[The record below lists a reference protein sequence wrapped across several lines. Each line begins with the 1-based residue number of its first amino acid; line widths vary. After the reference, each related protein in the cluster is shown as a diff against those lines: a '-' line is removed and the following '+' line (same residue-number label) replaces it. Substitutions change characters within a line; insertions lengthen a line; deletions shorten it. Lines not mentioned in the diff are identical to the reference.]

1 MNAGTTELEKVS
13 RDGMAFIELQNA
25 TKKWAGAVGVDNVSL
40 SIAKGSFV
48 VLLGPSGCG
57 KSTTLRIIAGL
68 EAPDQGRVLI
78 GGRDVTGTPPSKRGI
93 SMVFQSYALFPH
105 LNVAENIVFGLKVR
119 GVGRA
124 ERDKRLETALVRTG
138 LKGYELRKPAQLSGG
153 QRQRV
158 ALARAI
164 IADHPI
170 CLMDEPLSNLDA
182 KLRHSVRQEIRS
194 LQRQLDM
201 TVIYV
206 THDQTEAMAMAD
218 VVVLMKDGRIE
229 QAGSPAALY
238 EDPATAFSASFIGT
252 PPMTLLPAKDLPQT
266 LLPQLAQTKAKE
278 NLTLGIRPENIR
290 VVSGESGALRGAV
303 RNAEFMGAETFLYA
317 DTAAG
322 PLIARIPG
330 RVSREPGEQISIE
343 WNQKDAVLFEKQS
356 GARLTGQAADDAG
369 QKRAVTA

>member
-1 MNAGTTELEKVS
+1 
-13 RDGMAFIELQNA
+13 MAFIELQSA
-25 TKKWAGAVGVDNVSL
+25 SKKWAGAIGIDKVSL
-40 SIAKGSFV
+40 SIEKGTFV

-68 EAPDQGRVLI
+68 ELPTEGRVLI
-78 GGRDVTGTPPSKRGI
+78 DGKDVTGAPPSERGI

-105 LNVAENIVFGLKVR
+105 LSVAENIVFGLKVR

-124 ERDKRLETALVRTG
+124 ERNQRLEVALQRTG
-138 LKGYELRKPAQLSGG
+138 LKGFEERKPAQLSGG

-182 KLRHSVRQEIRS
+182 KLRHSVRQEIRA
-194 LQRQLDM
+194 LQRQLNM

-218 VVVLMKDGRIE
+218 VVVLMKNGRIE
-229 QAGSPAALY
+229 QEGSPASLY
-238 EDPATAFSASFIGT
+238 EEPATAFSASFIGT
-252 PPMTLLPAKDLPQT
+252 PPMTLLPADGVPDA
-266 LLPQLAQTKAKE
+266 LLPPTTNAPKASF
-278 NLTLGIRPENIR
+278 TLGVRPEAIR
-290 VVSGESGALRGAV
+290 VEGGAGAGLKGSV
-303 RNAEFMGAETFLYA
+303 KNAEFMGAETFLYA

-322 PLIARIPG
+322 RLIARLPG
-330 RVSREPGEQISIE
+330 RVTREPGQQITLT
-343 WNQKDAVLFEKQS
+343 WDRNDAVLFETRTGK
-356 GARLTGQAADDAG
+356 RLTSPAAAEA
-369 QKRAVTA
+369 KRTVTA

>member
-1 MNAGTTELEKVS
+1 
-13 RDGMAFIELQNA
+13 MAFIEIQNA
-25 TKKWAGAVGVDNVSL
+25 TKKWGTAVGVDNVSL
-40 SIAKGSFV
+40 AIAKGSFV

-57 KSTTLRIIAGL
+57 KSTTLRLIAGL
-68 EAPDQGRVLI
+68 ESPDQGRVLI
-78 GGRDVTGTPPSKRGI
+78 DGRDVTAAPPSQRGI

-105 LNVAENIVFGLKVR
+105 LSVAENIVFGLKVR

-124 ERDKRLETALVRTG
+124 ERERRLDVALQRTG
-138 LKGYELRKPAQLSGG
+138 LKGYEQRKPAQLSGG

-194 LQRQLDM
+194 LQRQLNM

-229 QAGSPAALY
+229 QSGSPQQLY

-252 PPMTLLPAKDLPQT
+252 PPMTLLPADKLPEE
-266 LLPQLAQTKAKE
+266 LLPVASVRADQQ
-278 NLTLGIRPENIR
+278 LGIRPESIR
-290 VVSGESGALRGAV
+290 IGERGGLRGTV
-303 RNAEFMGAETFLYA
+303 QNAEFMGAETFLYVES
-317 DTAAG
+317 TAG
-322 PLIARIPG
+322 PLIARLPG
-330 RVSREPGEQISIE
+330 RVSSDPGSEIRVAWDRE
-343 WNQKDAVLFEKQS
+343 DAVLFDKTS
-356 GARLTGQAADDAG
+356 GARVPLPSKAAA
-369 QKRAVTA
+369 KRDVA

>member
-1 MNAGTTELEKVS
+1 
-13 RDGMAFIELQNA
+13 MAFIELQNA
-25 TKKWAGAVGVDNVSL
+25 TKKWAGAVGIDNVSL

-68 EAPDQGRVLI
+68 ESPDQGRVLI
-78 GGRDVTGTPPSKRGI
+78 DGRDVTGASPSKRGI

-124 ERDKRLETALVRTG
+124 ERDKRLEVALQRTG
-138 LKGYELRKPAQLSGG
+138 LKGYEHRKPAQLSGG

-229 QAGSPAALY
+229 QSGSPAALY

-252 PPMTLLPAKDLPQT
+252 PPMTLLPAGGLPEA
-266 LLPQLAQTKAKE
+266 LVPRYALAGAEE

-290 VVSGESGALRGAV
+290 VVNTSGGLRGSV
-303 RNAEFMGAETFLYA
+303 KNAEFMGAETFLYA

-322 PLIARIPG
+322 LLIARIPG
-330 RVSREPGEQISIE
+330 RVSREPGEQISLE
-343 WNQKDAVLFEKQS
+343 WDRSNAVLFDKNT
-356 GARLTGQAADDAG
+356 GARLPTEASDNAG

>member
-1 MNAGTTELEKVS
+1 
-13 RDGMAFIELQNA
+13 MAFIELQGA
-25 TKKWAGAVGVDNVSL
+25 TKKWGEAVGVDQVSL
-40 SIAKGSFV
+40 SIDKGSFV

-57 KSTTLRIIAGL
+57 KSTMLRLIAGL
-68 EAPDQGRVLI
+68 ESPDEGRVLI
-78 GGRDVTGTPPSKRGI
+78 DGRDVTAAPPSERGI

-105 LNVAENIVFGLKVR
+105 LSVAENIVFGLKVR
-119 GVGRA
+119 GVARA
-124 ERDKRLETALVRTG
+124 EREKRLDLALRRTG
-138 LKGYELRKPAQLSGG
+138 LKGYEQRKPAQLSGG

-194 LQRQLDM
+194 LQRQLNM

-229 QAGSPAALY
+229 QSGSPATLY
-238 EDPATAFSASFIGT
+238 ENPATAFSASFIGT
-252 PPMTLLPAKDLPQT
+252 PPMTLLAADKAPDA
-266 LLPQLAQTKAKE
+266 LLPESDGMVNRAKV
-278 NLTLGIRPENIR
+278 LLGVRPESIR
-290 VVSGESGALRGAV
+290 VSAAPGGLRGKV
-303 RNAEFMGAETFLYA
+303 QNAEFMGAETFLYA
-317 DTAAG
+317 QTEAG

-330 RVSREPGEQISIE
+330 RVSREPDSEIALE
-343 WNQKDAVLFEKQS
+343 WDRGDAVLFDRES
-356 GARLTGQAADDAG
+356 GVRMQTKSKTGTRPG
-369 QKRAVTA
+369 LVRSNPAVTA

>member
-1 MNAGTTELEKVS
+1 
-13 RDGMAFIELQNA
+13 MAFIELQGA
-25 TKKWAGAVGVDNVSL
+25 TKKWGAAVGVDRVSL
-40 SIAKGSFV
+40 VIEQGSFV

-57 KSTTLRIIAGL
+57 KSTTLRLIAGL
-68 EAPDQGRVLI
+68 ESPDEGRVLI
-78 GGRDVTGTPPSKRGI
+78 GGRDVTAEPPSKRGI

-105 LNVAENIVFGLKVR
+105 LSVAENIVFGLKVR

-124 ERDKRLETALVRTG
+124 ERDKRLAVALQRTG
-138 LKGYELRKPAQLSGG
+138 LKGYESRKPAQLSGG

-194 LQRQLDM
+194 LQRELNM

-229 QAGSPAALY
+229 QSGSPAALY
-238 EDPATAFSASFIGT
+238 ENPATAFSASFIGT
-252 PPMTLLPAKDLPQT
+252 PPMTLLAAERLPES
-266 LLPQLAQTKAKE
+266 LLPAVPQARDRAQL
-278 NLTLGIRPENIR
+278 LLGIRPENIR
-290 VVSGESGALRGAV
+290 VLETQSGLRGRV
-303 RNAEFMGAETFLYA
+303 QNTEFMGAETFLYA
-317 DTAAG
+317 ETGAG

-330 RVSREPGEQISIE
+330 RVSRDPGSEIVLE
-343 WNQKDAVLFEKQS
+343 WKRDDAVLFDKAS
-356 GARLTGQAADDAG
+356 GARAGAQAST
-369 QKRAVTA
+369 AVTA

>member
-1 MNAGTTELEKVS
+1 
-13 RDGMAFIELQNA
+13 MAFIELQNA
-25 TKKWAGAVGVDNVSL
+25 TKKWGGAVGVDNVSL

-57 KSTTLRIIAGL
+57 KSTTLRLIAGL
-68 EAPDQGRVLI
+68 ESPDEGRILI
-78 GGRDVTGTPPSKRGI
+78 GGRDVTAESPSKRGI

-119 GVGRA
+119 GVGRE
-124 ERDKRLETALVRTG
+124 EREQRLETALQRTG

-229 QAGSPAALY
+229 QSGSPAALY
-238 EDPATAFSASFIGT
+238 EEPATAFSASFIGT
-252 PPMTLLPAKDLPQT
+252 PPMTLLAAAKVPGTMVPEAELTGAREDL
-266 LLPQLAQTKAKE
+266 L
-278 NLTLGIRPENIR
+278 LGIRPESIR
-290 VVSGESGALRGAV
+290 IGERGGLRGSV
-303 RNAEFMGAETFLYA
+303 KNAEFMGAETFLYV
-317 DTAAG
+317 DTDAG

-330 RVSREPGEQISIE
+330 RVAREPGQEISLE
-343 WNQKDAVLFEKQS
+343 WKERDAVLFERSS
-356 GARLTGQAADDAG
+356 GARVAMKSGGMMRPQA
-369 QKRAVTA
+369 QNNPAVSA

>member
-1 MNAGTTELEKVS
+1 
-13 RDGMAFIELQNA
+13 MAFIELQNA
-25 TKKWAGAVGVDNVSL
+25 TKKWAGAVGVDDVSL

-68 EAPDQGRVLI
+68 EQPDQGRVLI
-78 GGRDVTGTPPSKRGI
+78 GGRDVTGEPPSKRSI

-105 LNVAENIVFGLKVR
+105 LDVAENIVFGLKVR
-119 GVGRA
+119 GTPKA
-124 ERDKRLETALVRTG
+124 EREQRLQTALMRTG
-138 LKGYELRKPAQLSGG
+138 LKGYEHRKPAQLSGG

-229 QAGSPAALY
+229 QSGSPADLY
-238 EDPATAFSASFIGT
+238 QDPATAFSASFIGT
-252 PPMTLLPAKDLPQT
+252 PPMTLLPA
-266 LLPQLAQTKAKE
+266 AKVPDALVPE
-278 NLTLGIRPENIR
+278 PSQPKPGESLVLGIRPESVEVMANA
-290 VVSGESGALRGAV
+290 SGALRGTV
-303 RNAEFMGAETFLYA
+303 KNTEFMGAETFIYA
-317 DTAAG
+317 ATTAG
-322 PLIARIPG
+322 PLIARISG
-330 RVSREPGEQISIE
+330 RVSRDPDEEIFLAWRQE
-343 WNQKDAVLFEKQS
+343 DAVLFDKES
-356 GARLTGQAADDAG
+356 GARLPVKTKNGVKPDRVQSSP
-369 QKRAVTA
+369 AVAF

>member
-1 MNAGTTELEKVS
+1 
-13 RDGMAFIELQNA
+13 MAFIELQGA
-25 TKKWAGAVGVDNVSL
+25 TKKWASAVGIDNVNL
-40 SIAKGSFV
+40 SISKGSFV

-68 EAPDQGRVLI
+68 ESPDQGRVLI
-78 GGRDVTGTPPSKRGI
+78 GGRDVTSEPPSKRGI

-105 LNVAENIVFGLKVR
+105 LSVAENIVFGLKVR
-119 GVGRA
+119 GTPKAERA
-124 ERDKRLETALVRTG
+124 ERLEVALQRTG
-138 LKGYELRKPAQLSGG
+138 LKGYESRKPAQLSGG

-164 IADHPI
+164 VADHPI

-229 QAGSPAALY
+229 QMGTPQALY
-238 EDPATAFSASFIGT
+238 EEPATAFSASFIGT
-252 PPMTLLPAKDLPQT
+252 PPMTLLPAAALPDG
-266 LLPQLAQTKAKE
+266 LVPLASEAKPASE
-278 NLTLGIRPENIR
+278 LTVGIRPESIR
-290 VVSGESGALRGAV
+290 VVDVSKTALRGTV
-303 RNAEFMGAETFLYA
+303 QNTEFMGAETFLYA
-317 DTAAG
+317 LTEAG
-322 PLIARIPG
+322 QLIARIPG
-330 RVSREPGEQISIE
+330 RVSREPGQEIFIE
-343 WNQKDAVLFEKQS
+343 WNRHDAVLFDRAS
-356 GARLTGQAADDAG
+356 GVRLPAKDTQAAG
-369 QKRAVTA
+369 PKFVTNDPALSG

>member
-1 MNAGTTELEKVS
+1 
-13 RDGMAFIELQNA
+13 MAFIELHNA
-25 TKKWAGAVGVDNVSL
+25 AKKWGAAVGVDRVSL

-57 KSTTLRIIAGL
+57 KSTTLRLIAGL
-68 EAPDQGRVLI
+68 ESPDEGRVLI
-78 GGRDVTGTPPSKRGI
+78 DGRDVTAEPPSKRGI

-124 ERDKRLETALVRTG
+124 ERDKRLALALQRTG

-194 LQRQLDM
+194 LQRQLNM

-229 QAGSPAALY
+229 QSGSPAALY

-252 PPMTLLPAKDLPQT
+252 PPMTLLGADKLPEV
-266 LLPQLAQTKAKE
+266 LLPDGRESGDRTK
-278 NLTLGIRPENIR
+278 LLLGIRPESIR
-290 VVSGESGALRGAV
+290 VASGQGALSGKV
-303 RNAEFMGAETFLYA
+303 KNAEFMGAETFLYA

-322 PLIARIPG
+322 ALIARIPG
-330 RVSREPGEQISIE
+330 RVSREPGSEIALE
-343 WNQKDAVLFEKQS
+343 WNREEAVLFEKSS
-356 GARLTGQAADDAG
+356 GIRVATKSKTGTVSNPAM
-369 QKRAVTA
+369 TA

>member
-1 MNAGTTELEKVS
+1 
-13 RDGMAFIELQNA
+13 MAFIELQNA
-25 TKKWAGAVGVDNVSL
+25 TKKWAGAVGIDNVSL

-68 EAPDQGRVLI
+68 ESPDQGRVLI
-78 GGRDVTGTPPSKRGI
+78 GGRDVTGAPPSKRSI

-124 ERDKRLETALVRTG
+124 EREKRLETALQRTG
-138 LKGYELRKPAQLSGG
+138 LKGYEHRKPAQLSGG

-229 QAGSPAALY
+229 QAGPPAELY
-238 EDPATAFSASFIGT
+238 ENPATAFSASFIGT
-252 PPMTLLPAKDLPQT
+252 PPMTLLPAAKLPEM
-266 LLPQLAQTKAKE
+266 LVPQPAQTKTKE

-290 VVSGESGALRGAV
+290 VGAGAPGALLGAV
-303 RNAEFMGAETFLYA
+303 KNAEFMGAETFLYA
-317 DTAAG
+317 ETAAG

-330 RVSREPGEQISIE
+330 RVSRDPGEQISLE
-343 WNQKDAVLFEKQS
+343 WDRGDAVLFDKES
-356 GARLTGQAADDAG
+356 GVRLATAG
-369 QKRAVTA
+369 NERPETKRVATA

>member
-1 MNAGTTELEKVS
+1 
-13 RDGMAFIELQNA
+13 MAFIEIQNA
-25 TKKWAGAVGVDNVSL
+25 TKKWAGAVGIDNVSL

-68 EAPDQGRVLI
+68 ESPDQGRVFI
-78 GGRDVTGTPPSKRGI
+78 DGRDVTGTSPSKRGI

-105 LNVAENIVFGLKVR
+105 LSVAENIVFGLKVR

-124 ERDKRLETALVRTG
+124 DRDKRLETALERTG
-138 LKGYELRKPAQLSGG
+138 LKGYEHRKPAQLSGG

-194 LQRQLDM
+194 LQRQLNM

-218 VVVLMKDGRIE
+218 VVVLMKEGRIE
-229 QAGSPAALY
+229 QSGSPAALY

-252 PPMTLLPAKDLPQT
+252 PPMTLLPAVSLPDE
-266 LLPQLAQTKAKE
+266 LVPHAPNASAKE

-290 VVSGESGALRGAV
+290 VTNSAGGLRGAV
-303 RNAEFMGAETFLYA
+303 KNAEFMGAETFLYA
-317 DTAAG
+317 ETSAG
-322 PLIARIPG
+322 PLIARLPG
-330 RVSREPGEQISIE
+330 RVSRDPGEQISLE
-343 WNQKDAVLFEKQS
+343 WDRGDAVLFDKQS
-356 GARLTGQAADDAG
+356 GARLPAGAGESGG

>member
-1 MNAGTTELEKVS
+1 
-13 RDGMAFIELQNA
+13 MAFIELQNA
-25 TKKWAGAVGVDNVSL
+25 TKKWGGAVGVDNVSL

-57 KSTTLRIIAGL
+57 KSTTLRLIAGL
-68 EAPDQGRVLI
+68 ESPDQGRVLI
-78 GGRDVTGTPPSKRGI
+78 NGRDVTAEPPSKRGI

-105 LNVAENIVFGLKVR
+105 LSVAENIVFGLKVR

-124 ERDKRLETALVRTG
+124 ERTQRLETALQRTG

-194 LQRQLDM
+194 LQRQLNM

-229 QAGSPAALY
+229 QFGSPQELY

-252 PPMTLLPAKDLPQT
+252 PPMTLLPAAGVPEA
-266 LLPQLAQTKAKE
+266 LLPVATPDRKE
-278 NLTLGIRPENIR
+278 NLTLGIRPESIR
-290 VVSGESGALRGAV
+290 VVSNASGVLRGSV
-303 RNAEFMGAETFLYA
+303 KNTEFMGAETFIYA
-317 DTAAG
+317 DTTAG

-330 RVSREPGEQISIE
+330 RVTREPGEEIFLAWE
-343 WNQKDAVLFEKQS
+343 RGDAVLFDKESGKRLPTNSGVANLKQ
-356 GARLTGQAADDAG
+356 AQ
-369 QKRAVTA
+369 TA

>member
-1 MNAGTTELEKVS
+1 
-13 RDGMAFIELQNA
+13 MAFIELQNA
-25 TKKWAGAVGVDNVSL
+25 TKKWAGAVGIDNVSL

-68 EAPDQGRVLI
+68 EQPDQGRVLI
-78 GGRDVTGTPPSKRGI
+78 DGRDVTGVPPSGRGI

-124 ERDKRLETALVRTG
+124 ERDERLETALARTG

-218 VVVLMKDGRIE
+218 VVVLMKDGKIE
-229 QAGSPAALY
+229 QAGSPASLY
-238 EDPATAFSASFIGT
+238 EEPATAFSASFVGT
-252 PPMTLLPAKDLPQT
+252 PPMTLLPAAGVPEA
-266 LLPQLAQTKAKE
+266 LLPQPSQAAAKE
-278 NLTLGIRPENIR
+278 NLILGIRPESVR
-290 VVSGESGALRGAV
+290 VNAGSANGLQGTVQ
-303 RNAEFMGAETFLYA
+303 NAEFMGAETFLYA

-322 PLIARIPG
+322 PLIARLPG
-330 RVSREPGEQISIE
+330 RVTREPGEQISLE
-343 WNQKDAVLFEKQS
+343 WDRGDAVLFDKTS
-356 GARLTGQAADDAG
+356 GRRLESNSGNAG

>member
-1 MNAGTTELEKVS
+1 
-13 RDGMAFIELQNA
+13 MAFIELQGA
-25 TKKWAGAVGVDNVSL
+25 TKKWGAAVGVDRVSL
-40 SIAKGSFV
+40 AIEQGSFV

-57 KSTTLRIIAGL
+57 KSTTLRLIAGL
-68 EAPDQGRVLI
+68 ESPDEGRVLI
-78 GGRDVTGTPPSKRGI
+78 GGRDVTAEPPSKRGI

-105 LNVAENIVFGLKVR
+105 LSVAENIVFGLKVR

-124 ERDKRLETALVRTG
+124 ERDQRLDLALQRTG
-138 LKGYELRKPAQLSGG
+138 LKGYESRKPAQLSGG

-194 LQRQLDM
+194 LQRELNM

-229 QAGSPAALY
+229 QSGSPAELY
-238 EDPATAFSASFIGT
+238 ENPATAFSASFIGT
-252 PPMTLLPAKDLPQT
+252 PPMTLLAAERLPES
-266 LLPQLAQTKAKE
+266 LLPAAPQARERAQF
-278 NLTLGIRPENIR
+278 LLGIRPESIR
-290 VVSGESGALRGAV
+290 VTQAQGGLAGRVQNS
-303 RNAEFMGAETFLYA
+303 EFMGAETFLYA
-317 DTAAG
+317 DTEAG

-330 RVSREPGEQISIE
+330 RVSREPGSDIVLE
-343 WNQKDAVLFEKQS
+343 WKRDDAVLFEKNS
-356 GARLTGQAADDAG
+356 GARA
-369 QKRAVTA
+369 TATTA

>member
-1 MNAGTTELEKVS
+1 
-13 RDGMAFIELQNA
+13 MAFIELQNA
-25 TKKWAGAVGVDNVSL
+25 TKKWAGAVGIDNVSL

-68 EAPDQGRVLI
+68 EQPDQGRVLI
-78 GGRDVTGTPPSKRGI
+78 DGRDVTGVPPSKRGI

-124 ERDKRLETALVRTG
+124 ERDERLETALARTG

-218 VVVLMKDGRIE
+218 VVVLMKDGKIE
-229 QAGSPAALY
+229 QAGSPASLY
-238 EDPATAFSASFIGT
+238 EEPATAFSASFVGT
-252 PPMTLLPAKDLPQT
+252 PPMTLLPASGVPEA
-266 LLPQLAQTKAKE
+266 LLPQPPQAAAKE
-278 NLTLGIRPENIR
+278 NLILGIRPESIR
-290 VVSGESGALRGAV
+290 VTAGSANGLQGTVQ
-303 RNAEFMGAETFLYA
+303 NAEFMGAETFLYA
-317 DTAAG
+317 GTAAG
-322 PLIARIPG
+322 PLIARLPG
-330 RVSREPGEQISIE
+330 RVSRAPGERISLE
-343 WNQKDAVLFEKQS
+343 WDRGDAVLFDKTS
-356 GARLTGQAADDAG
+356 GRRLESNSGNAG

>member
-1 MNAGTTELEKVS
+1 
-13 RDGMAFIELQNA
+13 MAFIELQNA
-25 TKKWAGAVGVDNVSL
+25 TKKWGGAVGVNDVSL

-57 KSTTLRIIAGL
+57 KSTTLRLIAGL
-68 EAPDQGRVLI
+68 ESPDQGRVLI

-119 GVGRA
+119 GVGRG
-124 ERDKRLETALVRTG
+124 ERDKRLETALTRTG
-138 LKGYELRKPAQLSGG
+138 LKGYEHRKPAQLSGG

-229 QAGSPAALY
+229 QSGSPQELY

-252 PPMTLLPAKDLPQT
+252 PPMTLLPAVKLPAA
-266 LLPQLAQTKAKE
+266 LIPEAMSARDG
-278 NLTLGIRPENIR
+278 LTLGVRPESIR
-290 VVSGESGALRGAV
+290 VVANASGALQGTV
-303 RNAEFMGAETFLYA
+303 KNAEFMGAETFLYA

-322 PLIARIPG
+322 PLIARISG
-330 RVSREPGEQISIE
+330 RVTREPDEEIFLA
-343 WNQKDAVLFEKQS
+343 WNPNDAVLFDKTT
-356 GARLTGQAADDAG
+356 GVRLTDTANADAEKKHAA
-369 QKRAVTA
+369 TA

>member
-1 MNAGTTELEKVS
+1 
-13 RDGMAFIELQNA
+13 MAFIEIQNA
-25 TKKWAGAVGVDNVSL
+25 TKKWGGAVGVDNVSL

-57 KSTTLRIIAGL
+57 KSTTLRLIAGL
-68 EAPDQGRVLI
+68 ESPDQGRVLI
-78 GGRDVTGTPPSKRGI
+78 NGRDVTAEPPSKRGI

-105 LNVAENIVFGLKVR
+105 LSVAENIVFGLKVR

-124 ERDKRLETALVRTG
+124 ERTERLETALQRTG
-138 LKGYELRKPAQLSGG
+138 LKGYEHRKPAQLSGG

-229 QAGSPAALY
+229 QFGSPQELY
-238 EDPATAFSASFIGT
+238 ENPATAFSASFIGT
-252 PPMTLLPAKDLPQT
+252 PPMTLLPAAGVPDV
-266 LLPQLAQTKAKE
+266 LLPVATPNGKE
-278 NLTLGIRPENIR
+278 NLTLGIRPESIR
-290 VVSGESGALRGAV
+290 AVSNASGGLHGSV
-303 RNAEFMGAETFLYA
+303 KNTEFMGAETFVYA

-330 RVSREPGEQISIE
+330 RVTREPGEEIFLA
-343 WNQKDAVLFEKQS
+343 WDRGDAVLFEKES
-356 GARLTGQAADDAG
+356 GKRLLLAADKSAG
-369 QKRAVTA
+369 HRRAVTA

>member
-1 MNAGTTELEKVS
+1 
-13 RDGMAFIELQNA
+13 MAFIELQNA
-25 TKKWAGAVGVDNVSL
+25 TKKWGEAVGVDNVSL

-57 KSTTLRIIAGL
+57 KSTTLRLIAGL
-68 EAPDQGRVLI
+68 ESPDQGRVFI
-78 GGRDVTGTPPSKRGI
+78 DGRDVTAEPPSKRGI

-105 LNVAENIVFGLKVR
+105 LSVAENIVFGLKVR

-124 ERDKRLETALVRTG
+124 ERDERLETALQRTG
-138 LKGYELRKPAQLSGG
+138 LKGYETRKPAQLSGG

-164 IADHPI
+164 IADHPV

-229 QAGSPAALY
+229 QSGSPEALY

-252 PPMTLLPAKDLPQT
+252 PPMTLLPAAAAPAALVPET
-266 LLPQLAQTKAKE
+266 APGVARE
-278 NLTLGIRPENIR
+278 NFTLGIRPESIR
-290 VVSGESGALRGAV
+290 IVAGGASALRGNV
-303 RNAEFMGAETFLYA
+303 KNTEFMGAETFVYV
-317 DTAAG
+317 DSAAG

-330 RVSREPGEQISIE
+330 RVSRQPGEEVSLE
-343 WNQKDAVLFEKQS
+343 WNRQEAVLFEKAS
-356 GARLTGQAADDAG
+356 GVRVPVKGNGTEKFEPV
-369 QKRAVTA
+369 QKNPAVAV

>member
-1 MNAGTTELEKVS
+1 
-13 RDGMAFIELQNA
+13 MAFIELRNA
-25 TKKWAGAVGVDNVSL
+25 TKRWAGAVGIDNVSL

-68 EAPDQGRVLI
+68 EAPNEGRVFI
-78 GGRDVTGTPPSKRGI
+78 GGRDVTGEPPSKRGI

-119 GVGRA
+119 GVGSK
-124 ERDKRLETALVRTG
+124 ERQQRLETALARTG
-138 LKGYELRKPAQLSGG
+138 LKGFELRKPAQLSGG

-194 LQRQLDM
+194 LQRQLNM

-218 VVVLMKDGRIE
+218 EVVLMKDGRIE
-229 QAGSPAALY
+229 QQGTPAALY
-238 EDPATAFSASFIGT
+238 EEPATAFAASFIGT
-252 PPMTLLPAKDLPQT
+252 PPMTLLPAAGVPEALIPF
-266 LLPQLAQTKAKE
+266 PAQARSRPA
-278 NLTLGIRPENIR
+278 LTLGIRPENVR
-290 VVSGESGALRGAV
+290 VVASAENTLSGSV
-303 RNAEFMGAETFLYA
+303 KNAEFMGAETFLYA
-317 DTAAG
+317 ETAAG

-330 RVSREPGEQISIE
+330 RVACEPGERIALE
-343 WNQKDAVLFEKQS
+343 WDRTDAVLFDGET
-356 GARLTGQAADDAG
+356 GTRLPATAGESAGERRAASA
-369 QKRAVTA
+369 